1 MQNADADAPLAY
13 RERLAPSL
21 WLFLA
26 AAVGGPMVSLSFVPV
41 GADLAL
47 VLGLVATALI
57 VACMVL
63 ASPRLIVRGRTL
75 HAGRAR
81 IDARWLGRPTPT
93 TGEEARAARGPG
105 LSARGWHLIRGGID
119 GIVVVPITD
128 PADPAPSWTLS
139 TRTPD
144 RLAAAIAAARARARL
159 EDGDEAGTAEDDAS
173 LR

>member
-1 MQNADADAPLAY
+1 MQNADADAPLTY

-41 GADLAL
+41 GAGLAL

-57 VACMVL
+57 VALMIL
-63 ASPRLIVRGRTL
+63 ASPRVVVRGRTL
-75 HAGRAR
+75 YAGRAR
-81 IDARWLGRPTPT
+81 IDARWLGEPTPM

-119 GIVVVPITD
+119 GIVVVPVTD
-128 PADPAPSWTLS
+128 PADPAPDWTLS

-144 RLAAAIAAARARARL
+144 RLAAAVDAARRRARL
-159 EDGDEAGTAEDDAS
+159 EDENAAS
-173 LR
+173 TSASGAPTP